1 MKQKQQQRHQKTTQL
16 FLEDQEEFRLLIN
29 SIKSEETKKSYVTCI
44 KRYMEMQG
52 INNLL
57 SDNNPRLIEN
67 QIIDF
72 VIKMKKQGKGFYA
85 IHNYL
90 TALISFYKINDIMI
104 NTTKIK
110 KFQPDLIR
118 KKDRGY
124 RTEEISKLLEFS
136 DERMRAVI
144 LLLSATGMRI
154 GAIETLRLRNL
165 ERLDN
170 NISKVTIY
178 EGSNY
183 EYICYVTP
191 EATNAIDN
199 YLDMRKRYGEILNPN
214 SLLIREQFDI
224 RDSLVINK
232 PKMASSHSL
241 QRKLIDLGIR
251 SGIRPKQVLD
261 KEKGVKSAS
270 LRTGLSVCHGF
281 RKRFSNILI
290 EAGIMTEHRWLLEGH
305 NLRGNDNYYVR
316 ISEKKLLEEY
326 EKAIDN
332 LTINEE
338 NRLRKKVEMLEIEKS
353 KVDRIELKLQLLE
366 KEFIKKRKR

>member
-1 MKQKQQQRHQKTTQL
+1 L
-16 FLEDQEEFRLLIN
+16 
-29 SIKSEETKKSYVTCI
+29 
-44 KRYMEMQG
+44 
-52 INNLL
+52 
-57 SDNNPRLIEN
+57 
-67 QIIDF
+67 
-72 VIKMKKQGKGFYA
+72 
-85 IHNYL
+85 
-90 TALISFYKINDIMI
+90 I

-110 KFQPDLIR
+110 KFQPDLVR
-118 KKDRGY
+118 RKDRFY
-124 RTEEISKLLEFS
+124 ESSEINKLLEFS

-144 LLLSATGMRI
+144 LLLSATGIRI

-165 ERLDN
+165 EKLDS
-170 NISKVTIY
+170 NISKLTIY

-199 YLDMRKRYGEILNPN
+199 YLDMRRRYGEDLNPH
-214 SLLIREQFDI
+214 SPLIREQFDI

-232 PKMASSHSL
+232 PKMASSHGL
-241 QRKLIDLGIR
+241 TRKLIDLGIR

-326 EKAIDN
+326 EKAIN
-332 LTINEE
+332 LLTVNEE
-338 NRLRKKVEMLEIEKS
+338 NRLRKKVEMLTTENSKFERLEARLAAVERKS
-353 KVDRIELKLQLLE
+353 K
-366 KEFIKKRKR
+366 